1 MEVVIVQMEQ
11 LLESLR
17 EQVNSLQERL
27 YFCVIHHAIRGG
39 FAGGGQR
46 GKGKGAG
53 KTQQISSKEQ
63 VQEGSAH
70 PVAATHIL
78 ARIG

>member
-1 MEVVIVQMEQ
+1 MQMEQ

-27 YFCVIHHAIRGG
+27 CLCRIRHTIRGG

-46 GKGKGAG
+46 CKGKGAG

-63 VQEGSAH
+63 VQEGGAH
-70 PVAATHIL
+70 PAAATHIL